1 MFGYSDPNMALYKL
15 SLCTHGSCKI
25 SHSKGPMWN
34 HFFECS
40 KYGAQFWPRHNF
52 SAVSKSSQRMSCWLS
67 IKSSGTCKKTH
78 DSTGKLAF
86 AIGDDEQHVAIN
98 NFEKK
103 KHQLHQCSF
112 FMLPV
117 FQLISIS
124 SWPHL
129 VTPPNK
135 TQGPWFLIDS
145 HTWKPG
151 TRPFHHPQSST
162 DFTVL
167 VALRSQLKSKAA
179 APATWMSQP
188 NNLTQWGAILGH
200 LRYPKTQ

>member
-1 MFGYSDPNMALYKL
+1 MFQVWSTILTK
-15 SLCTHGSCKI
+15 
-25 SHSKGPMWN
+25 
-34 HFFECS
+34 
-40 KYGAQFWPRHNF
+40 AQFF
-52 SAVSKSSQRMSCWLS
+52 SCLQKQPTNVLLAIYQIIRNLQENTWFNRKTS
-67 IKSSGTCKKTH
+67 ICYWGWWTTCCH
-78 DSTGKLAF
+78 QQF
-86 AIGDDEQHVAIN
+86 W
-98 NFEKK
+98 KK